1 MKNRIN
7 SETMQNSNQEVQ
19 ITMCH
24 DRGPQ
29 LFGHC
34 AAAALLP
41 NYIEPRRGDAE
52 ERAYKLSLC
61 EHEGTQ
67 ITTAI

>member
-1 MKNRIN
+1 
-7 SETMQNSNQEVQ
+7 
-19 ITMCH
+19 MCH
-24 DRGPQ
+24 YRGPQ

-67 ITTAI
+67 ITTAR